1 MYITPDVSYH
11 ANAMSETARERAL
24 RLIKKQGLA
33 RPKDLEARGIT
44 RAQLS
49 RLVRDGL
56 VRREARGIY
65 VLAQHAPTAE
75 HTLARVAKRVPQG
88 VFCLLTALRLHG
100 LTTQSPA
107 EVWVALPEKARR
119 PRLDYPGM
127 RIARFAGEAL
137 TEGIEERRVEGV
149 TLHVYSAAKTVADS
163 FKYRNKI
170 GIDVAVEAL
179 RDFSRKQ
186 RGGASDLARFARI
199 CRVTRVMQPYLDAI
213 A

>member
-1 MYITPDVSYH
+1 MW
-11 ANAMSETARERAL
+11 ETARERAL
-24 RLIKKQGLA
+24 RLIEKQGLA

-65 VLAQHAPTAE
+65 VLAEHAPTAE
-75 HTLARVAKRVPQG
+75 HTLAQVAKRVPQG

-119 PRLDYPGM
+119 PRLDHPRV
-127 RIARFAGEAL
+127 RIARFAGATL

-149 TLHVYSAAKTVADS
+149 TLRVYSAAKTVADC

-179 RDFSRKQ
+179 RDFTRKH

>member
-1 MYITPDVSYH
+1 
-11 ANAMSETARERAL
+11 MSRMKKDRAL
-24 RLIKKQGLA
+24 RLIEQKGLT
-33 RPKDLEARGIT
+33 RPKDLETDGIT

-49 RLVRDGL
+49 RLVNRGL
-56 VRREARGIY
+56 VLRQGRGVY
-65 VLAQHAPTAE
+65 VAAQHPLTAE
-75 HTLARVAKRVPQG
+75 HTLAHVAKRVPEG

-119 PRLDYPGM
+119 PRLDYPRL
-127 RIARFAGEAL
+127 RIARFSGDAL
-137 TEGIEERRVEGV
+137 TEGIEERRAEGV
-149 TLHVYSAAKTVADS
+149 TLRVYSAAKTVADC

-179 RDFSRKQ
+179 RDFSRKH
-186 RGGASDLARFARI
+186 RGGATDLARFARI
-199 CRVTRVMQPYLDAI
+199 CRVSRVMQPYLDAI

>member
-1 MYITPDVSYH
+1 MW
-11 ANAMSETARERAL
+11 ETARERAL
-24 RLIKKQGLA
+24 RLIEKQGLA

-65 VLAQHAPTAE
+65 VLAEHAPTAE
-75 HTLARVAKRVPQG
+75 HTLAQVAKRVPQG

-119 PRLDYPGM
+119 PRLDHPRV
-127 RIARFAGEAL
+127 RIARFAGAAL

-149 TLHVYSAAKTVADS
+149 TLRVYSAAKTVADC

-179 RDFSRKQ
+179 RDFTRKH